1 MLFSYS
7 KLKMYH
13 FLLTIMVSHEKL
25 MIIEIIILLYVICH
39 FSFIA
44 FKDFYLTLVFRS
56 LITMYLGIGFFG
68 LVLFWVCSASWIYS
82 FVLFTKLREF
92 RAITSSNIFW
102 PYILSP
108 LLQESSDTYVSPFV
122 VVSQV
127 PKAPSIFFLL
137 FRLDHFY
144 WSTIRYTDFPL
155 SSLFCYWVHPARFFF
170 LFSVIL
176 FFSSKIFI

>member
-127 PKAPSIFFLL
+127 PKAPSIFFSVAQIGSFLL
-137 FRLDHFY
+137 IYHQ
-144 WSTIRYTDFPL
+144 
-155 SSLFCYWVHPARFFF
+155 VH
-170 LFSVIL
+170 
-176 FFSSKIFI
+176 

>member
-127 PKAPSIFFLL
+127 PKAPSIFFSVVQIGSFLL
-137 FRLDHFY
+137 IYHQVH
-144 WSTIRYTDFPL
+144 WL
-155 SSLFCYWVHPARFFF
+155 SSVISF
-170 LFSVIL
+170 LL
-176 FFSSKIFI
+176 LGPSSKIFFSFFSYFIFQF